1 MFNQPELK
9 VVSKSVLTFFI
20 PLSSS
25 GLRLRRCTLTKF
37 TASWDFFFQL
47 APDKEYLHDK
57 CSLTWSLLFS
67 HSIGSDSV
75 TPWTV
80 ACQAPLSIGFSRREY
95 TGVDCHF
102 LLQRIF
108 PIQVS
113 NLHWQVDSLTTE
125 PPGKP
130 NVKLLLFKNC
140 SQKSTQGQLWSYK
153 HLSELGNLLGAQISN
168 QSH

>member
-67 HSIGSDSV
+67 HSIVSDSV

-113 NLHWQVDSLTTE
+113 NLHWQVLIFMCKKIHIHTVHIHWVRRFHHVPAYQNFWAFLHPE
-125 PPGKP
+125 
-130 NVKLLLFKNC
+130 
-140 SQKSTQGQLWSYK
+140 
-153 HLSELGNLLGAQISN
+153 ELRLCYLE
-168 QSH
+168 HVT

>member
-1 MFNQPELK
+1 MGWRRYYYPHYYDNSLITINIYEHAQKPCNQPAAL
-9 VVSKSVLTFFI
+9 
-20 PLSSS
+20 
-25 GLRLRRCTLTKF
+25 
-37 TASWDFFFQL
+37 QL
-47 APDKEYLHDK
+47 VFLP
-57 CSLTWSLLFS
+57 TWSLLFS
-67 HSIGSDSV
+67 HSIVSDSV

-140 SQKSTQGQLWSYK
+140 SQKSTQGQL
-153 HLSELGNLLGAQISN
+153 
-168 QSH
+168 